1 MARIADL
8 LAAGRTYSFE
18 FFPPRDD
25 ATQLT
30 LGRTIAELEPLRPS
44 FVSVTYGA
52 GGSTRE
58 RTRNVVTWVARETA
72 ITPMAHLTCQG
83 HLRSEID
90 EILADY
96 SAAGIENILALG
108 GDPPA
113 EMVDR
118 PCDYTYA
125 SDLLDHVVEAGD
137 FSVGVAAHPEVHP
150 KSPDREIDRRYLAA
164 KLTVADFA
172 ITQFFFEADHYVRL
186 VTELAELGVD
196 KPVIPGIM
204 PLTNLKQISR
214 MAQLSG
220 AEVPPWVVDAVSSF
234 EDPADV
240 RRAGV
245 EIASALCAELLE
257 AGAPGLHFYTMNRS
271 TATRE
276 IYANL
281 GLGVS

>member
-1 MARIADL
+1 MARIAEL

-58 RTRNVVTWVARETA
+58 RTRNVVTWVARETT
-72 ITPMAHLTCQG
+72 ISPMAHLTCQG
-83 HLRSEID
+83 HVRAEID

-113 EMVDR
+113 DAPDR
-118 PCDYTYA
+118 PSDYIYA
-125 SDLLDHVVEAGD
+125 TDLLEHVVESGD

-150 KSPDREIDRRYLAA
+150 KSPDRETDRRYLAA
-164 KLTVADFA
+164 KLASADFA
-172 ITQFFFEADHYVRL
+172 ITQFFFESRHYVRL
-186 VTELAELGVD
+186 VEELGDLGID

-204 PLTNLKQISR
+204 PLTNLKQIAR
-214 MAQLSG
+214 MADLSG
-220 AEVPPWVVDAVSSF
+220 AEVPAWVVTAVSEF

-240 RRAGV
+240 RRVGV
-245 EIASALCAELLE
+245 EIASQLCAELLE
-257 AGAPGLHFYTMNRS
+257 VGAPGLHFYTMNRS

>member
-1 MARIADL
+1 MSSRRVTSRSVSPPILRSIPSRRIA
-8 LAAGRTYSFE
+8 
-18 FFPPRDD
+18 
-25 ATQLT
+25 
-30 LGRTIAELEPLRPS
+30 
-44 FVSVTYGA
+44 
-52 GGSTRE
+52 
-58 RTRNVVTWVARETA
+58 ET
-72 ITPMAHLTCQG
+72 
-83 HLRSEID
+83 
-90 EILADY
+90 
-96 SAAGIENILALG
+96 
-108 GDPPA
+108 
-113 EMVDR
+113 
-118 PCDYTYA
+118 
-125 SDLLDHVVEAGD
+125 
-137 FSVGVAAHPEVHP
+137 
-150 KSPDREIDRRYLAA
+150 DRRYLAA
-164 KLTVADFA
+164 KLAVADFA
-172 ITQFFFEADHYVRL
+172 ITQFFFEAQHYVRL

-220 AEVPPWVVDAVSSF
+220 AEVPSWVVDAVSSF
-234 EDPADV
+234 EEPVDV